1 MADRLPDFV
10 IIGAMK
16 SATSTLYHWLEE
28 QPECF
33 LATPKET
40 NFFGVEKDWERG
52 IGWYAG
58 LFAGA
63 RDEQLTGEASVIYTV
78 PSVAE
83 RAAERM
89 RATIP
94 NAKLIYVVREPVER
108 IRSHYRHEVQRHR
121 ETRSLHDAVSEPG
134 NEYVGTSRY
143 FACLAPYIDRFPR
156 EQILVVS
163 YEELVRA
170 PYPGWSAVLRF
181 LGLADRPSPGTAHN
195 VTAESEAWTG
205 ALLWLRRVGVFSFR
219 RAAMLPTP
227 IRKLGKRVFTRGGAT
242 FERKLERSQAPV
254 PPEVIDEV
262 GRDAERLDAW
272 LGRERPLWAQ
282 PTTAP
287 RS

>member
-52 IGWYAG
+52 TGWYAG

-63 RDEQLTGEASVIYTV
+63 RDDQLAGEASVIYTV
-78 PSVAE
+78 PNAAE

-89 RATIP
+89 LLTIP
-94 NAKLIYVVREPVER
+94 NAKLIYVVRDPVER

-121 ETRSLHDAVSEPG
+121 ETRSLQEAVSEPG

-143 FACLAPYIDRFPR
+143 FACLAPYIERFPR

-181 LGLADRPSPGTAHN
+181 LGLPDRPSPGTAHN

-219 RAAMLPTP
+219 RAAMLPKP

-254 PPEVIDEV
+254 PPDVIDEV

-272 LGRERPLWAQ
+272 LGRERPLWPQ
-282 PTTAP
+282 PTAAP
-287 RS
+287 RP